1 MGWIRERILS
11 EHKKYYRNNDGLDW
25 ALLAEKKI
33 LSTIKSNITESKAI
47 VKEYDLQTG
56 EIEFSM
62 TGELI
67 PVEILEDVVSGDYF
81 TNSESVQESQD
92 E

>member
-1 MGWIRERILS
+1 MGWIRERILA
-11 EHKKYYRNNDGLDW
+11 EYRKHYRVTGGLDW

-33 LSTIKSNITESKAI
+33 LSSIKANIKESGAI
-47 VKEYDLQTG
+47 LLEHDFQTG

-67 PVEILEDVVSGDYF
+67 PVEILEDVVSGTYNLKKTKEKDG
-81 TNSESVQESQD
+81 N
-92 E
+92 